1 MNTARSVDLQ
11 ACDRCGVQKATV
23 HLEFAFSGPWNACA
37 DCGQKLIAFHGKGG
51 KPKGD
56 RERKKSPLAWH
67 SQRPLGL
74 ERGTAPGG
82 PGPHLWTPKDLAHEM
97 RMVA

>member
-1 MNTARSVDLQ
+1 M
-11 ACDRCGVQKATV
+11 KATV
-23 HLEFAFSGPWNACA
+23 HLEFAFQRPVERLRE

-51 KPKGD
+51 KPKRD
-56 RERKKSPLAWH
+56 RERKKSSLAWH

-74 ERGTAPGG
+74 ERGTAPGS
-82 PGPHLWTPKDLAHEM
+82 PGPHLWTPEDVAHEM